1 MTFTIPLT
9 CALLAGALIETV
21 GGVESDDPPGVS
33 WVAMSVW
40 ISAALRARL
49 YTRVSSMRPLNA
61 YPEVPRRPM
70 FTLLA
75 EFCWDAVT
83 VPTRLPLS
91 SWPLR

>member
-1 MTFTIPLT
+1 
-9 CALLAGALIETV
+9 
-21 GGVESDDPPGVS
+21 
-33 WVAMSVW
+33 MSVW

-61 YPEVPRRPM
+61 NPSVPRRPM

-91 SWPLR
+91 SWPLRYTFMVRAVAS